1 MSVLDYSIVPGRQE
15 IILEGLLQIVQLGT
29 YKGTLLTEVENA
41 ETEQQQF
48 LLKEKNKNSKT
59 TTLSLTQIE

>member
-1 MSVLDYSIVPGRQE
+1 MSFLDYSIVPGRQE